1 MELRGGFGRIGDK
14 SRDHALPV
22 ASVGGGED
30 SGVPRFTTIDCYCL
44 QMRPERKVINNGS
57 SAGLITNQDYSSLR
71 PCVGGCASAYI
82 RTYSYSGDM
91 QIPEGAGREGREK
104 VSCKTSPPCDITTG
118 SLQSTRS
125 QAGRSGKASWEHS
138 NSLSGA
144 RALRAAGLAQSGAP
158 SPLETPQ
165 QRFLLARQGSPD
177 ADARSADVSGLPGRQ
192 ITAHVMAAQ
201 VTEKPVNNI
210 PDSTERSESVQS
222 MPTHPPSIKAE
233 PTVTLAILIQI
244 VLGASALPGA

>member
-1 MELRGGFGRIGDK
+1 MKGESRLGHKFGTDPNELIVVDRNRAPWRRVGKGAARKAESKGTNKQGEQRWTKKGRNLGDVMELRGGFGRIGDK

-104 VSCKTSPPCDITTG
+104 VSCKTSP
-118 SLQSTRS
+118 
-125 QAGRSGKASWEHS
+125 
-138 NSLSGA
+138 
-144 RALRAAGLAQSGAP
+144 
-158 SPLETPQ
+158 
-165 QRFLLARQGSPD
+165 
-177 ADARSADVSGLPGRQ
+177 
-192 ITAHVMAAQ
+192 
-201 VTEKPVNNI
+201 
-210 PDSTERSESVQS
+210 S
-222 MPTHPPSIKAE
+222 M
-233 PTVTLAILIQI
+233 
-244 VLGASALPGA
+244 